1 MEMQGVD
8 VHLMVSASCL
18 VLASMPFKIQ
28 VILFKAFSEVT
39 SDKV

>member
-8 VHLMVSASCL
+8 VHLMVSCL
-18 VLASMPFKIQ
+18 MLASMPFKIQ